1 MQQYVRQHS
10 TATSSS
16 AMSAASSGCCLTL
29 QAWARM
35 EAGER
40 HLSTA
45 RKLFQHALDVA
56 AAEGAEGDGA
66 QGRGEREAGRV
77 SACSLRLT
85 VCAQ

>member
-1 MQQYVRQHS
+1 
-10 TATSSS
+10 
-16 AMSAASSGCCLTL
+16 
-29 QAWARM
+29 M